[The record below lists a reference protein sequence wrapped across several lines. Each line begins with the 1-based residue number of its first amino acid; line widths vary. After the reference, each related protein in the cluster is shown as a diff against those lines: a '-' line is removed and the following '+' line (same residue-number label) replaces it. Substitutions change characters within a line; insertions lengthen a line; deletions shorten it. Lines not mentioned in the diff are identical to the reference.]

1 MNAIKKA
8 IIPCGGLGTRFL
20 PVTKAIPKEILPV
33 IDTPVLA
40 YIVDELTASGV
51 DQIMIILGKGK
62 EAIRDYFTVCPRF
75 EKALE
80 NKPEFLETL
89 RRIGKNAEIR
99 FGMQEDPRG
108 SGDAVMRAREF
119 TADEDAALVLGV
131 QKVERSETDKY
142 GIINP
147 TSIDGRVVRCDNII
161 EKPKSDP
168 PSLYAALGR
177 YVLTPE
183 IYEYIEK
190 SPEKNGEISLTDA
203 ICAVMRDGRGYA
215 YEFEGRRYDMGDKFG
230 ALTATVDFALKRPE
244 FKDKFKKYL
253 RSVLRDED

>member
-119 TADEDAALVLGV
+119 TADEMRHWSWACKRWSAA
-131 QKVERSETDKY
+131 R
-142 GIINP
+142 P
-147 TSIDGRVVRCDNII
+147 
-161 EKPKSDP
+161 
-168 PSLYAALGR
+168 
-177 YVLTPE
+177 
-183 IYEYIEK
+183 
-190 SPEKNGEISLTDA
+190 IS
-203 ICAVMRDGRGYA
+203 
-215 YEFEGRRYDMGDKFG
+215 
-230 ALTATVDFALKRPE
+230 TA
-244 FKDKFKKYL
+244 
-253 RSVLRDED
+253 